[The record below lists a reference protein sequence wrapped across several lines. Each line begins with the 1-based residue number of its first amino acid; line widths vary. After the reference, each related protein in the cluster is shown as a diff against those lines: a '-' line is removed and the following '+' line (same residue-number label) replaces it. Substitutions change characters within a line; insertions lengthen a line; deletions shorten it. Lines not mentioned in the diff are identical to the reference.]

1 MTGETIRAVVVDDSA
16 FMRIAIRQMLEAD
29 GISVVGEGRDGEEA
43 IDLARRIRPDIM
55 TLDIIMPGMDG
66 MAALKTIAA
75 DQLCPVIMVST
86 ETRDGARATIRALDL
101 GAVDVVAKGSDLADL
116 DMAWIQRELAAKV
129 RHWVSQEAPV
139 RRQPSAQE
147 KVVSAPS
154 TVTLRRRPDLI
165 VVAAS
170 TGGPRALTE
179 FVTGLDPGGP
189 PIVIAQH
196 MPSGFTHDFA
206 THLATR
212 SGREVV
218 EAESGM
224 ILQDGAIVVL
234 PGGTDSKIS
243 TDTSGAMAIMH
254 ATPGDQPV
262 HPWADLVLK
271 TALACAKHPVAVILT
286 GMGQDGAEGARAFA
300 DKGLPVLVQSPE
312 SCVVDGMPRAAIDN
326 GAASDV
332 LTIGGIIRR
341 LSTLSAAQEEAVSP

>member
-1 MTGETIRAVVVDDSA
+1 MTAEPIRAVVVDDSA

-43 IDLARRIRPDIM
+43 IDLARRMRPDVM

-66 MAALKTIAA
+66 LAALKTIVA

-86 ETRDGARATIRALDL
+86 ETREGARATIRALDL
-101 GAVDVVAKGSDLADL
+101 GAVDIVAKGSDLADL
-116 DMAWIQRELAAKV
+116 DMAWIQKELAAKV
-129 RHWVSQEAPV
+129 RHWATQGPPV
-139 RRQPSAQE
+139 RQKPPQREKTTAPTRSYVAQE
-147 KVVSAPS
+147 K
-154 TVTLRRRPDLI
+154 PDLVI
-165 VVAAS
+165 VAAS

-196 MPSGFTHDFA
+196 MPSGFTRDFA

-224 ILQDGAIVVL
+224 ILRDGAIMVL
-234 PGGTDSKIS
+234 PGGTDSKIV
-243 TDTSGAMAIMH
+243 TDTNGAMAVMH
-254 ATPGDQPV
+254 AATAEQPV

-271 TALACAKHPVAVILT
+271 TALRCAKRPVAVILT

-300 DKGLPVLVQSPE
+300 DKGYPVLVQSPE
-312 SCVVDGMPRAAIDN
+312 TCVVDGMPRAAIDN

-332 LTIGGIIRR
+332 LTIGGIVRR
-341 LSTLSAAQEEAVSP
+341 LSALSAAEEKAVSP

>member
-1 MTGETIRAVVVDDSA
+1 MTSAPIRAVVVDDSA

-29 GISVVGEGRDGEEA
+29 GITVVGEGRDGEEA

-66 MAALKTIAA
+66 MAALKTIAE

-101 GAVDVVAKGSDLADL
+101 GAVDIVAKGSDLADL
-116 DMAWIQRELAAKV
+116 DMAWIQQELAAKV
-129 RHWVSQEAPV
+129 RHWARQEAPA
-139 RRQPSAQE
+139 RRKPPQPKKKTEAPTRSASPQ
-147 KVVSAPS
+147 P
-154 TVTLRRRPDLI
+154 PDLV

-179 FVTGLDPGGP
+179 LVTGLETGGP

-196 MPSGFTHDFA
+196 MPSGFTQDFA
-206 THLATR
+206 AHLATR

-224 ILQDGAIVVL
+224 ILHDGAIVVL
-234 PGGTDSKIS
+234 PGGTDSKIV
-243 TDTSGAMAIMH
+243 TDASGALAVMRA
-254 ATPGDQPV
+254 ATAEQPV

-271 TALACAKHPVAVILT
+271 TALASANCPVAVILT

-300 DKGLPVLVQSPE
+300 DQGHAVLVQSPE
-312 SCVVDGMPRAAIDN
+312 TCVVDGMPRAAIDN

-332 LTIGGIIRR
+332 LTIGGIVRR
-341 LSTLSAAQEEAVSP
+341 LSALSTAQEKAVSP

>member
-1 MTGETIRAVVVDDSA
+1 MTREAVRAVVVDDSA

-66 MAALKTIAA
+66 LAALKAIAA

-101 GAVDVVAKGSDLADL
+101 GAVDVVAKGTDLADL

-129 RHWVSQEAPV
+129 RHWAGQVAPV
-139 RRQPSAQE
+139 RRPRPQPVKEPAPRSS
-147 KVVSAPS
+147 VSPHEP
-154 TVTLRRRPDLI
+154 PDLI

-179 FVTGLDPGGP
+179 FITGLDCGGP

-196 MPSGFTHDFA
+196 MPSGFTRDFA
-206 THLATR
+206 NHLAMR

-218 EAESGM
+218 EAEDGM
-224 ILQDGAIVVL
+224 VLHEGAVVVL
-234 PGGTDSKIS
+234 PGGADSKIVA
-243 TDTSGAMAIMH
+243 DAGGGLAVMR
-254 ATPGDQPV
+254 ATTAEQPV

-271 TALACAKHPVAVILT
+271 TALHCAERPVAVILT
-286 GMGQDGAEGARAFA
+286 GMGQDGAAGARAFA

-312 SCVVDGMPRAAIDN
+312 TCVVDGMPRAAIDN

-332 LTIGGIIRR
+332 LTIGGMIRR
-341 LSTLSAAQEEAVSP
+341 LSHWSTATEGAASR